1 MDISIVIP
9 VYNAENYLQDTLTS
23 LEEQTDRDFK
33 VIIINDGSTDKSDA
47 IIHQFIRRGIINIS
61 YYEQSNQG
69 VSSARNKAL
78 LLADTKF
85 IMFCDADDKYHPKM
99 VETMHKM
106 MLCEADVAVCGVAH
120 KESELYTNY
129 SAAITQLSMSKLM
142 HLFLYKNN
150 QFNFPCFCY
159 KTEII
164 HNYKLV
170 FSLDL
175 KYGEDE
181 EFTWKYLLHCNNAN
195 MTKEKLY
202 YYRYN
207 QLSATK
213 NITMARTQVIDSMIR
228 VVGYYKE
235 RNSPFAK
242 ELESYGLPRTKL
254 AILTEFAKNNRLDLF
269 QKLSSTETYNYK
281 IIHSAA
287 SPDPKIKIAA
297 FVYSLSPTLFYNLV
311 KTIL

>member
-47 IIHQFIRRGIINIS
+47 IIHQFIRRGKINIS

-120 KESELYTNY
+120 KESELHTNY
-129 SAAITQLSMSKLM
+129 SATITQLSIYKLM

-164 HNYKLV
+164 RNNKLV

-181 EFTWKYLLHCNNAN
+181 EFTWKYLLHCSNAN
-195 MTKEKLY
+195 MTKEKSETLHLQ
-202 YYRYN
+202 R
-207 QLSATK
+207 SWKA
-213 NITMARTQVIDSMIR
+213 M
-228 VVGYYKE
+228 G
-235 RNSPFAK
+235 
-242 ELESYGLPRTKL
+242 
-254 AILTEFAKNNRLDLF
+254 F
-269 QKLSSTETYNYK
+269 QEQNWQS
-281 IIHSAA
+281 
-287 SPDPKIKIAA
+287 
-297 FVYSLSPTLFYNLV
+297 
-311 KTIL
+311 